1 MKRSIIAFSS
11 IIGIALAALAQN
23 ATLVECGSETIVLCT
38 DINFGGTCI
47 TWTQQSHCCKS
58 GISIFERKKN
68 SLTMYRGLSGSIFG
82 PLQRSNFLSLCPER
96 QYRMG
101 YVGVSQS

>member
-23 ATLVECGSETIVLCT
+23 AILVERGSETIVLCT

-58 GISIFERKKN
+58 GISIFERKKK
-68 SLTMYRGLSGSIFG
+68 LT
-82 PLQRSNFLSLCPER
+82 ND
-96 QYRMG
+96 
-101 YVGVSQS
+101 V